1 MAFNPKPSTWLGAG
15 YTTDSGAHTVTFNTN
30 DAASNKLL
38 KRLTDALADP
48 TTGDIRDVVLAVS
61 EAFYQAWLT
70 IAGTPANL
78 PTKMTI
84 ARIASTPS
92 SGVTVFKYAFTFTI
106 NTSAFTTTSE

>member
-1 MAFNPKPSTWLGAG
+1 MAFDPKPSTWLGAG
-15 YTTDSGAHTVTFNTN
+15 YSVDTGAHTIILNTN
-30 DAASNKLL
+30 DASSNKLL
-38 KRLTDALADP
+38 KQLTDALADP

-78 PTKMTI
+78 PTKMNI

-92 SGVTVFKYAFTFTI
+92 SGVTMFKYAFTFTI
-106 NTSAFTTTSE
+106 NTSSFTTSSE